1 MAVTSRDERLKNEK
15 VKFDERQKVLL
26 IENAVIINKN
36 FKGEERRH
44 PETKKIVN
52 SKGAMNF
59 CIALNEE
66 VADFLSDFR
75 LPNDPDRSFNVQV
88 RPAKDKEGNIIEGD
102 RLIYIQIKVTYP
114 EAYPNLWPEINMFSS
129 KGMQRLGKTP
139 AQKEE
144 LGDIDNIYI
153 NNADVKFRARPY
165 TMDDGRIG
173 LSAHLHHFNFDIVE
187 DDMNA
192 KWGNFPVETID
203 EDDF

>member
-1 MAVTSRDERLKNEK
+1 MAVTSKSEQLKNEK
-15 VKFDERQKVLL
+15 VSIDKWGRLF
-26 IENAVIINKN
+26 IENAVIINRN

-52 SKGAMNF
+52 SKGSMNF

-66 VADFLSDFR
+66 VADFLMEYR
-75 LPNDPDRSFNVQV
+75 LPNDPDRTFNVQV
-88 RPAKDKEGNIIEGD
+88 RPAKDKDGNIIEGD
-102 RLIYIQIKVTYP
+102 PLIFIQIKVTYP
-114 EAYPNLWPEINMFSS
+114 EAYPKLWPEINMFSS
-129 KGMQRLGKTP
+129 KGQKRLGRTP
-139 AQKEE
+139 SDIFE
-144 LGDIDNIYI
+144 LADIDNYYI
-153 NNADVKFRARPY
+153 NNADVKFRPRAY

-192 KWGNFPVETID
+192 KWGEFPVEPVGN